1 MRVAASTGLL
11 AILLAAGTVASSA
24 SERVFVTLTQSFKIK
39 VPYGETVIPAGT
51 RVEIVSVDDPATVQ
65 VIHMGQVQTI
75 PRNIVQF
82 EPASTEAPTLRLCNW
97 IRRAWQP
104 VTWVRKKL

>member
-1 MRVAASTGLL
+1 MEMRVAASTGLL

-51 RVEIVSVDDPATVQ
+51 RVEIVSVDDPATGAGSNDPKEYRSV
-65 VIHMGQVQTI
+65 
-75 PRNIVQF
+75 
-82 EPASTEAPTLRLCNW
+82 
-97 IRRAWQP
+97 
-104 VTWVRKKL
+104 